1 MNARISRWSLIG
13 VALVGL
19 VFFLMPACKG
29 KSADDSSQKPEK
41 ITPPI
46 EITLGTLRSVLGVA
60 RDDNSGV
67 VDFSAGLDKGEYVFN
82 YRYYD
87 SDLQNID
94 QDMVT
99 EISPKIQALFKKFP
113 MINRA
118 VFRIQVNTAN
128 PGEWTPYVSFAI
140 TKAIVEKTQWSGLL
154 TEDFLQ
160 NVLELKRFR

>member
-1 MNARISRWSLIG
+1 MKISRTAWTG
-13 VALVGL
+13 VGCLALVL
-19 VFFLMPACKG
+19 AVLTLFPACKG
-29 KSADDSSQKPEK
+29 KSAADSEKLEK
-41 ITPPI
+41 ITPPV

-60 RDDNSGV
+60 QDDSSGV

-118 VFRIQVNTAN
+118 VFQILVNTEN
-128 PGEWTPYVSFAI
+128 PGEWKPYVSFAI
-140 TKAIVEKTQWSGLL
+140 TRAIVDKTQWSGLL